1 MDDGWM
7 MDDGRKIQERFYTV
21 VSHPKLRTEK
31 DKNSTVAPNIYI
43 DATQRNATQPYEW
56 PCSDENLRHRFDRI
70 VAYIIAYVH

>member
-43 DATQRNATQPYEW
+43 DATQRNAT
-56 PCSDENLRHRFDRI
+56 I
-70 VAYIIAYVH
+70 